1 MNAAEIQK
9 QAEDVLHDAE
19 DIASPTN
26 MTATQALMFWR
37 LIESQASTFVRGLTE
52 EVNRPMLDAARRT
65 WTKPNGDSRPP
76 NHGEVII
83 QFHSNTGP
91 VGRVFCGYCQAW
103 IIRDGATMPD
113 VMDDVLD
120 AHVMSMHR
128 ED

>member
-76 NHGEVII
+76 NHGDIVI
-83 QFHSNTGP
+83 TGGGP
-91 VGRVFCGYCQAW
+91 VNSGRVFCGYCQAW
-103 IIRDGATMPD
+103 IIRDGAMMPD
-113 VMDDVLD
+113 EMDDVLD
-120 AHVMSMHR
+120 VHVPSAHPEV
-128 ED
+128 